1 MTWHCDALFDETGD
15 ETLYLPNKA
24 GETYMNLIHEEW
36 KTKERIQ
43 IKNGK
48 DHYDLRGFM
57 GDYTL
62 KIMQGSN
69 ILDEFEFKLESD
81 LDIFCIGEGS
91 SIICS

>member
-24 GETYMNLIHEEW
+24 GETYMKLIHEEW
-36 KTKERIQ
+36 KTKFMTQ

-62 KIMQGSN
+62 KIMKEST
-69 ILDEFEFKLESD
+69 ILDEFEFKLDSD